1 MTNFMRGQKHNPDE
15 QGGRPSSQAFLPHR
29 EKIFLILLFTG
40 LLILACVFYQT
51 RRGGAA
57 ATIYVDSEEYG
68 TYPLAVNRTITIAG
82 EDGAENVVEIKDGY
96 VFMKSA
102 TCPNQICVHTG
113 KISKEGQSI
122 VCLPNRVSVYV
133 FGGGTA
139 DYDSM
144 TK

>member
-1 MTNFMRGQKHNPDE
+1 MNNIKNGHKSDPPEVPAVKKTLSRRE
-15 QGGRPSSQAFLPHR
+15 LLVLFLVFAVLLVFAG
-29 EKIFLILLFTG
+29 IFYT
-40 LLILACVFYQT
+40 T

-57 ATIYVDSEEYG
+57 AKIYVNGDLYG
-68 TYPLAVNRTITIAG
+68 TYPLAVNKTVTI
-82 EDGAENVVEIKDGY
+82 DGADGAQNVVEIAGGE

-102 TCPNQICVHTG
+102 SCRNQICVHTG

-122 VCLPNRVSVYV
+122 VCLPNRVTVEV
-133 FGGGTA
+133 FGGGSA